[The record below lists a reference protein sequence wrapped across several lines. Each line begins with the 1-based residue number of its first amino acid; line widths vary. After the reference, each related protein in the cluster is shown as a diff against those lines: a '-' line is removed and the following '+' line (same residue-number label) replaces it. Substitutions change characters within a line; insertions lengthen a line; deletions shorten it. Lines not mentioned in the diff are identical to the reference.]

1 MDVVGVLL
9 AVVFFYIGS
18 GFLSGALDRSKEN
31 PMNLMYVVGG
41 IVSLVVGACVVFAFL
56 KANGFQ

>member
-9 AVVFFYIGS
+9 AVAFYIGS

-31 PMNLMYVVGG
+31 PLNLVYVVGG
-41 IVSLVVGACVVFAFL
+41 IVSLGVGAFVVLAFL
-56 KANGFQ
+56 KSHGVQ